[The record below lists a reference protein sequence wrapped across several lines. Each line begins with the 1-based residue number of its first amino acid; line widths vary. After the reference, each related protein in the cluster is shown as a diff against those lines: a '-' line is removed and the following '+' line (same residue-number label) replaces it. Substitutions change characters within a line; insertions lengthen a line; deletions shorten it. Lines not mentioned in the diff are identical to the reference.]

1 VSAAT
6 DTEVVFSAADGWPI
20 GGLLARPDGAA
31 RSPMP
36 AVVMVPGSRHE
47 RDAYNEVAAA
57 LRGYGITSLR
67 IDVRGRGAS
76 RGTTAYAALAPR
88 ERRHVSLDV
97 EAALDHLAAS
107 DDVEAGRLALV
118 AEQDTAAAALEAVG
132 DDERVSAVVL
142 ISARDGGRLE
152 AALAR
157 RAPPVLGLVSKE
169 DREGLRATVDGFLA
183 GRPGASRLE
192 VFAGL
197 GIGTT
202 MFSARRFEYAGAEP
216 LEDLIAAW
224 LATCLA

>member
-1 VSAAT
+1 VSGAD
-6 DTEVVFSAADGWPI
+6 DTEVAFSAADGWSI
-20 GGLLARPDGAA
+20 GGLLARPIRRT
-31 RSPMP
+31 RSPVP
-36 AVVMVPGSRHE
+36 GVVMVPGSRHE
-47 RDAYNEVAAA
+47 RDAYTEVAGA
-57 LRGYGITSLR
+57 LSGCGITSLR

-76 RGTTAYAALAPR
+76 RGSTTYATLAPS
-88 ERRHVSLDV
+88 ERRRVSLDV
-97 EAALDHLAAS
+97 AAALDHVAAC
-107 DDVEAGRLALV
+107 DDVDVGRLALV
-118 AEQDTAAAALEAVG
+118 AEQDTAADALEAVA

-142 ISARDGGRLE
+142 ISARNGGRLG
-152 AALAR
+152 AALAGR
-157 RAPPVLGLVSKE
+157 TPPVLGLVSKE